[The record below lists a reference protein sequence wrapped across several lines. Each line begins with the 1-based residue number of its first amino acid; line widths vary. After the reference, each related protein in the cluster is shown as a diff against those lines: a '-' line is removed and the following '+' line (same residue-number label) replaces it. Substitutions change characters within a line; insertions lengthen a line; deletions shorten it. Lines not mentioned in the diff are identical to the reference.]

1 MNYRH
6 HFHAGNFADLVKHAA
21 LVAALARLQ
30 AAERPLLVIDT
41 HAGAGG
47 YELPRQALERG
58 EAVAAARL
66 SADPA
71 APDVFASLRA
81 AMRPAAA
88 GGLFYP
94 GSPWLAAEA
103 LRPQD
108 RLVACELRPDDH
120 AALRKRLGE
129 RAGVELLL
137 VDGYAEAAARL
148 EQAGEQALVLIDPP
162 YERPDDYARLT
173 ELLAAG
179 LRASPGGVFLVWTPL
194 KDLETFDRLLR
205 AMEDLA
211 PPATLV
217 AETRLRPLR
226 DPMRLNGC
234 AMLVIDRPD
243 LEPTLRAAAEWVV
256 GAMGEPGGEARVWG
270 LA

>member
-21 LVAALARLQ
+21 LAAALARLQ
-30 AAERPLLVIDT
+30 MAERPLLVIDT

-47 YELPRQALERG
+47 YELPPQALERG
-58 EAVAAARL
+58 EAAAAARL
-66 SADPA
+66 AADADAPA
-71 APDVFASLRA
+71 VFAPLRA
-81 AMRPAAA
+81 AMKPVA

-94 GSPWLAAEA
+94 GSPWIVAEA

-108 RLVACELRPDDH
+108 RLVACELRADDH
-120 AALRKRLGE
+120 AALSHRLTG
-129 RAGVELLL
+129 RAGVELLQA
-137 VDGYAEAAARL
+137 DGYGEAAARL
-148 EQAGEQALVLIDPP
+148 ERPHEQALVLIDPP
-162 YERPDDYARLT
+162 YERSDDYARLT
-173 ELLAAG
+173 DLLAAG
-179 LRASPGGVFLVWTPL
+179 LQSAPGAAFLAWIPL

-205 AMEDLA
+205 SVEDIE

-217 AETRLRPLR
+217 AEVRLRSLR

-234 AMLVIDRPD
+234 GMLVINRPD
-243 LEPTLRAAAEWVV
+243 LQPELQTAADWVV
-256 GAMGEPGGEARVWG
+256 RAMGEPGGDARVWR